1 MSVQECYVHESSYV
15 DDGARV
21 GRGTKIW
28 HFSHVQSG
36 AVVGERCSL
45 GQNVNI
51 ADGAVVG
58 DDCKLQNNVSIYK
71 GVVLGR
77 GVFCGPSCVFTNDF
91 YPRAQSGQG
100 WEIRETHVG
109 DGASI
114 GANATIVCGN
124 SVGSFAMIGSG
135 AVVTR
140 DVPAYAL
147 DWWGCPP
154 GRLGGCASAAK
165 SLTAISPALAAGVFT
180 NCARAPSC
188 RVRPDGMLFADFD
201 EILAAW
207 VCRRAGLLQLSLQRR
222 SLEVA
227 LRGFFLKHDPRS
239 LNGD

>member
-147 DWWGCPP
+147 MVGV
-154 GRLGGCASAAK
+154 
-165 SLTAISPALAAGVFT
+165 PARQIG
-180 NCARAPSC
+180 
-188 RVRPDGMLFADFD
+188 
-201 EILAAW
+201 W
-207 VCRRAGLLQLSLQRR
+207 VCECGEKLDGDFSCPRCGRVYQFRAGALLPGPS
-222 SLEVA
+222 
-227 LRGFFLKHDPRS
+227 
-239 LNGD
+239 